1 MIARQLAPGEANDLV
16 TQNSEAGITSAIVLK
31 GGSGPMCVPAI
42 DFNDEA
48 LFGPREIDD
57 EAADPNI
64 HFRLEKAVA
73 ATERKETPL
82 QLAARAIRLERVVER
97 EPEELRLPKGR
108 GELRRRKRAAEVP
121 QGSRGSGHRDREAPG
136 DLAVVE
142 RSGPVEHDALALPAA
157 RLSWARDVHID
168 VNTGWGRR
176 AATPQHAPELGRA
189 GVAQHSRLPTGEHRR
204 HPSSGLAQTW
214 VPNGEDPAV
223 NAVKAPRLD
232 SAQATPLAN
241 AGRIELGHGDD
252 TVLARSQARNYGV
265 RITIGA
271 LPTHVGG

>member
-1 MIARQLAPGEANDLV
+1 
-16 TQNSEAGITSAIVLK
+16 
-31 GGSGPMCVPAI
+31 MCVPAI

-73 ATERKETPL
+73 ATERKETRL

-108 GELRRRKRAAEVP
+108 GELRPRKRAAEVP

-265 RITIGA
+265 RIAIGA